1 MIRPAMV
8 FFIADHVLMQCNFEQ
23 QYTLMYKPKPG
34 VDVIGK
40 VLDALYAHNPDAL
53 FVMSLMHQ
61 YEERG
66 SLSKKQL
73 EGLLSKA
80 RKAPDIPASW
90 LGTLEA
96 IILKMPT
103 RYKPVEPVVITPV
116 YRKDEATGEM
126 IRSILAKY
134 PQHKRVLFLQ
144 AKYNNNEPLSAEEMS
159 ELKRFQK
166 ALGISGR

>member
-1 MIRPAMV
+1 
-8 FFIADHVLMQCNFEQ
+8 
-23 QYTLMYKPKPG
+23 MYKPKPG
-34 VDVIGK
+34 IDIIAK
-40 VLDALYAHNPDAL
+40 ILDALYAHNPDAL

-80 RKAPDIPASW
+80 QKVNDMQPSW

-103 RYKPVEPVVITPV
+103 RYKSTETITASPI
-116 YRKDEATGEM
+116 YQKDEEAGRL
-126 IRSILAKY
+126 INAILEKF
-134 PQHKRVLFLQ
+134 PQHKRVLFLRT
-144 AKYNNNEPLSAEEMS
+144 KYENNEVLSVDETG
-159 ELKRFQK
+159 ELKKFYKVLRIEK
-166 ALGISGR
+166 KD

>member
-1 MIRPAMV
+1 
-8 FFIADHVLMQCNFEQ
+8 
-23 QYTLMYKPKPG
+23 MYKPKPG
-34 VDVIGK
+34 IDIIGK
-40 VLDALYAHNPDAL
+40 ILDALYTHNPDAL

-80 RKAPDIPASW
+80 QKVKEMPPSW

-103 RYKPVEPVVITPV
+103 RYKSTETITASPI
-116 YRKDEATGEM
+116 YQKDEEAGRL
-126 IRSILAKY
+126 INAILEKY
-134 PQHKRVLFLQ
+134 PQHKRVLFLRT
-144 AKYNNNEPLSAEEMS
+144 KYENNEVLSVDEIG
-159 ELKRFQK
+159 ELKKFYKVLRIEK
-166 ALGISGR
+166 ND

>member
-1 MIRPAMV
+1 MI
-8 FFIADHVLMQCNFEQ
+8 NFTSGSFMDPLF
-23 QYTLMYKPKPG
+23 YALRLTLLTMYKPKPG
-34 VDVIGK
+34 IDIIAK
-40 VLDALYAHNPDAL
+40 ILDALYAHNPDAL

-80 RKAPDIPASW
+80 QKVEGIPQNW

-103 RYKPVEPVVITPV
+103 RYKSTETIAASPI
-116 YRKDEATGEM
+116 YQKDEVAGQLINE
-126 IRSILAKY
+126 ILAKY
-134 PQHKRVLFLQ
+134 PQHKRVLFLK
-144 AKYNNNEPLSAEEMS
+144 AKYNNNEPLSIEETG
-159 ELKRFQK
+159 ELKKFYK
-166 ALGISGR
+166 VLKIG

>member
-1 MIRPAMV
+1 
-8 FFIADHVLMQCNFEQ
+8 
-23 QYTLMYKPKPG
+23 MYKPKSG
-34 VDVIGK
+34 IDIIAK
-40 VLDALYAHNPDAL
+40 ILDALYAHNPDAL

-80 RKAPDIPASW
+80 QKVKDLPPNW

-103 RYKPVEPVVITPV
+103 RYKSTETITASPI
-116 YRKDEATGEM
+116 YQKDEEAGQLM
-126 IRSILAKY
+126 NAILEKY
-134 PQHKRVLFLQ
+134 PQHKRVLFLRT
-144 AKYNNNEPLSAEEMS
+144 KYENNEVLSVDEIG
-159 ELKRFQK
+159 ELKKFYKVLRIEK
-166 ALGISGR
+166 KD

>member
-1 MIRPAMV
+1 
-8 FFIADHVLMQCNFEQ
+8 
-23 QYTLMYKPKPG
+23 MYKPKPG
-34 VDVIGK
+34 IDIIAK
-40 VLDALYAHNPDAL
+40 ILDALYVHNPDAL

-80 RKAPDIPASW
+80 KKAENIPQSW

-103 RYKPVEPVVITPV
+103 RYKPVEPVTKSPI
-116 YRKDEATGEM
+116 YQKDEEAGEH
-126 IRSILAKY
+126 IQSILGKY

-144 AKYNNNEPLSAEEMS
+144 AKYNNNEPLSIEELS
-159 ELKRFQK
+159 ELKKFIK
-166 ALGISGR
+166 LLKIK

>member
-1 MIRPAMV
+1 
-8 FFIADHVLMQCNFEQ
+8 
-23 QYTLMYKPKPG
+23 MYKPKPG
-34 VDVIGK
+34 IDIIAK
-40 VLDALYAHNPDAL
+40 ILDALYEHNPDAL

-80 RKAPDIPASW
+80 QKVKDMPTSW

-103 RYKPVEPVVITPV
+103 RYKSTETITASPI
-116 YRKDEATGEM
+116 YQKDEEAGQL
-126 IRSILAKY
+126 INVILEKY
-134 PQHKRVLFLQ
+134 PQHKRVLFLRT
-144 AKYNNNEPLSAEEMS
+144 KYENNEVLSVDEIG
-159 ELKRFQK
+159 ELKKFCKVLRIEK
-166 ALGISGR
+166 KD